1 MKRSHKII
9 AGLVLAGTLSGV
21 ALAQGRGG
29 CDGMGGMGGMGMMGS
44 GGPMGR
50 HAAMK
55 FDPAERAEQRLDYL
69 KYQLK
74 ITAAQEP
81 LWNAFAEQTKAGAGK
96 GMQALQGQATDAKLT
111 APERMARMRT
121 LMEERLAAMKV
132 VQESFSRLYAALTP
146 EQQQIA
152 DRHAARMGKGGMA
165 GMQRGPAGAP
175 APAATPQG

>member
-9 AGLVLAGTLSGV
+9 AGLIVAGTLSGV

-29 CDGMGGMGGMGMMGS
+29 CDGMGMMGQ
-44 GGPMGR
+44 GGAMGR

-81 LWNAFAEQTKAGAGK
+81 LWSAFAEKMKAGAGK
-96 GMQALQGQATDAKLT
+96 GMQALQGQAADAKLT
-111 APERMARMRT
+111 APERMARMQS
-121 LMEERLAAMKV
+121 LMEERLAALKGV
-132 VQESFSRLYAALTP
+132 SESFNRLYAALTP

>member
-1 MKRSHKII
+1 MKRTHKII
-9 AGLVLAGTLSGV
+9 TGLILAGTLSGV

-29 CDGMGGMGGMGMMGS
+29 CDGMGGMGMMGQ
-44 GGPMGR
+44 GGPLGR

-96 GMQALQGQATDAKLT
+96 GMQALQGQAADAKLT
-111 APERMARMRT
+111 APERMARMQS
-121 LMEERLAAMKV
+121 LMEERLAALKGV
-132 VQESFSRLYAALTP
+132 SESFSRLYAALTP

-152 DRHAARMGKGGMA
+152 DRHAARMGKGGMG